1 MKKCSILLA
10 AVILF
15 LAAMPVQAAVPR
27 MISVYPSISYSESV
41 AACSVTVFAENPSDC
56 IEITVKFWYG
66 NLCLRTWTASGCG
79 TLVFS
84 ETTAATKGRT
94 YRLTVDS
101 YINGVKQP
109 TNYTSKKYE

>member
-1 MKKCSILLA
+1 MKKCSFMLA
-10 AVILF
+10 AAILF
-15 LAAMPVQAAVPR
+15 LTAMPVQAVAPWTTSVSPT
-27 MISVYPSISYSESV
+27 ISFNEST
-41 AACSVTVFAENPSDC
+41 ATCSVRIQLDDPSDE

-79 TLVFS
+79 ALVFS